1 MKYNIVVILLFTVHL
16 SVCQTIFSHERQ
28 IKNIENYISKEIGFY
43 NSIDNIKIFGTLIT
57 PKSEYKKIIIIVPG
71 SGKDTRNSHYKLTE
85 EFLKNNIGV
94 YRFDERGVGK
104 SEGKF
109 TKSIDHLSYD
119 LAYAIMHL
127 KSLLKLQEKKI
138 GVLGHS
144 FGGMTSISSYKLI
157 NGSSVQIDFLIQIAS
172 PVHNFSDVS
181 RHQLKTLS
189 KDQLKN
195 KTVKDHIQ
203 LLDTLIY
210 LIELN
215 KNSTVNTIS
224 LRNKGIDILRRKGFK
239 LNDIKFWS
247 LMHINLFQHNY
258 EKIYTSLQIPTLY
271 IIGEKD
277 KYVNPTLEVSR
288 LQKIKN
294 PLITIKVMM
303 GLDHYL
309 TQVSQSS
316 EIYNID
322 TSATKTIMNWI
333 EKI

>member
-1 MKYNIVVILLFTVHL
+1 M
-16 SVCQTIFSHERQ
+16 
-28 IKNIENYISKEIGFY
+28 
-43 NSIDNIKIFGTLIT
+43 
-57 PKSEYKKIIIIVPG
+57 
-71 SGKDTRNSHYKLTE
+71 
-85 EFLKNNIGV
+85 
-94 YRFDERGVGK
+94 
-104 SEGKF
+104 
-109 TKSIDHLSYD
+109 
-119 LAYAIMHL
+119 
-127 KSLLKLQEKKI
+127 
-138 GVLGHS
+138 LGHS
-144 FGGMTSISSYKLI
+144 FGGMTSISSYELI

-189 KDQLKN
+189 KDQLKD
-195 KTVKDHIQ
+195 KTVKDHIH
-203 LLDTLIY
+203 LLDTLIN

-215 KNSTVNTIS
+215 KNSTINTIS
-224 LRNKGIDILRRKGFK
+224 LRNKGIDIIKIKGFK

-247 LMHINLFQHNY
+247 LMHIQLFQHNY

-277 KYVNPTLEVSR
+277 KYVNPTTEVSR

-309 TQVSQSS
+309 TQISQSS